1 MKPDININGPWG
13 LHGYSDAGYAGD
25 NDTWKIMPGYIIL
38 ITEQSSIVVIEIRK
52 KLQNLLQKIDI
63 K

>member
-38 ITEQSSIVVIEIRK
+38 INGAVINCRY
-52 KLQNLLQKIDI
+52 
-63 K
+63 